1 MEEKAILLR
10 LRGSQKKYFEEQK
23 ERLKEP
29 KDSKTLRAILK
40 EHELISKMKY

>member
-23 ERLKEP
+23 KRLKQS

-40 EHELISKMKY
+40 EHEQISQMKY

>member
-23 ERLKEP
+23 KRLNQD
-29 KDSKTLRAILK
+29 KDSKTLRAILA
-40 EHELISKMKY
+40 EHEKISKMKY